1 MNGIPNVDVVVVTR
15 CKDCKHSALPSE
27 LTQRY
32 GKPGTLTCH
41 NRYAPCNRRN
51 VSGDDFLQ
59 LRQAEGGRRM
69 RFLVTLALDAP
80 DDADPQGIKEKVAMD
95 FEKYGGVHVVKVER
109 VEEYQQM
116 TMGTTK

>member
-1 MNGIPNVDVVVVTR
+1 
-15 CKDCKHSALPSE
+15 
-27 LTQRY
+27 
-32 GKPGTLTCH
+32 
-41 NRYAPCNRRN
+41 
-51 VSGDDFLQ
+51 
-59 LRQAEGGRRM
+59 M

-116 TMGTTK
+116 AMEAAK